1 VALCSRGIA
10 SWAAGAHGDAPPKED
25 IAVSTG
31 PEEGATQADATEP
44 STPGAASA
52 PATRRHHRTKPRKPI
67 RRTHTVLVLVLGFV
81 VWLFI
86 GLVPL
91 HLLHNLAMAPAW
103 FLIGAAFIPLTL
115 FWIMAHRLTPRDTL
129 TAEKL
134 VQAAAI
140 GGLLAFT
147 LGGTLDSLGMLIPQ
161 EVAGGE
167 GVTSLALSGVIEEF
181 SKAVLVVALG
191 WKVAKTT
198 RNGLFLGGAIGI
210 GFAILE
216 TTYYV
221 WEAFGT
227 GAPSPLVAAAD
238 VALRR
243 GLFSPLMHPLWSALL
258 GAAIFSAASKTGH
271 YRLTLGV
278 IGAYLGVAVLHG
290 LWDASGSLVEIATGS
305 AIAGGLATWGSML
318 VVGLVGG
325 FVWRHVARRS
335 RAALEAPAE
344 APASVPASGAPAA
357 ETPAAV

>member
-1 VALCSRGIA
+1 VTLCSRGIA

-31 PEEGATQADATEP
+31 LDQ
-44 STPGAASA
+44 STK
-52 PATRRHHRTKPRKPI
+52 RRHHRTKPHKPI
-67 RRTHTVLVLVLGFV
+67 RRTHTVLVLALGIA

-91 HLLHNLAMAPAW
+91 HLMHNLAMAPAW
-103 FLIGAAFIPLTL
+103 FVIGSAFIPLTL
-115 FWIMAHRLTPRDTL
+115 LWIMVHRLTPLDTL
-129 TAEKL
+129 TPEKI
-134 VQAAAI
+134 VQTAAI

-147 LGGTLDSLGMLIPQ
+147 LGGTLDSLVTLIPQ
-161 EVAGGE
+161 EVVGGE
-167 GVTSLALSGVIEEF
+167 GVTSLALAGIVEEF
-181 SKAVLVVALG
+181 AKAVLIVALG

-216 TTYYV
+216 TTYYI

-243 GLFSPLMHPLWSALL
+243 GLLSPLMHPLWSALL
-258 GAAIFSAASKTGH
+258 GAAIFHAASKTGH

-278 IGAYLGVAVLHG
+278 VGAYLGVAVLHG
-290 LWDASGSLVEIATGS
+290 LWDSSGSLVEIATGS
-305 AIAGGLATWGSML
+305 AVAGALATWGSL
-318 VVGLVGG
+318 IVVALVGG

-335 RAALEAPAE
+335 RAALEATAE
-344 APASVPASGAPAA
+344 EAGSPPASGAPAA
-357 ETPAAV
+357 EAPAAVQGR

>member
-1 VALCSRGIA
+1 MSNGLDQSTTRG
-10 SWAAGAHGDAPPKED
+10 
-25 IAVSTG
+25 
-31 PEEGATQADATEP
+31 
-44 STPGAASA
+44 
-52 PATRRHHRTKPRKPI
+52 HHRTKPHKPI
-67 RRTHTVLVLVLGFV
+67 RHTHTVLVLVLGIV

-115 FWIMAHRLTPRDTL
+115 LWIMVHRLTPLDTL
-129 TAEKL
+129 TPEKI
-134 VQAAAI
+134 VQTAAI
-140 GGLLAFT
+140 GGLLSFT
-147 LGGTLDSLGMLIPQ
+147 LGGTLDSLATLIPQ
-161 EVAGGE
+161 EVVSGE

-181 SKAVLVVALG
+181 AKAVLVVALG

-198 RNGLFLGGAIGI
+198 RNGLFLGGAIGV

-238 VALRR
+238 VALKR
-243 GLFSPLMHPLWSALL
+243 GLFSPLMHPLWSSLL
-258 GAAIFSAASKTGH
+258 GAAIFYAASKTGH

-290 LWDASGSLVEIATGS
+290 LWDATGSLVEIATGS

-335 RAALEAPAE
+335 RAALEAGAEVPAGE
-344 APASVPASGAPAA
+344 APAGEAPAA
-357 ETPAAV
+357 EVPRPV